1 MKKFVVIF
9 FAVFTILF
17 IFNSKVFAL
26 KVAVVDLNKALQD
39 CQAGI
44 DAKSMLQKIIDAKKT
59 VIDNKQQELNTLA
72 QKIQNPQTPKKE
84 KQQLEVE
91 YQAKLRDLER
101 YKADATDDVVSKERE
116 YTQNIING
124 LVETVKNISQ
134 KEGIDLVFEVH
145 QGLVYWNDALDIT
158 PQVIKEYNKIYEQ
171 SKK

>member
-1 MKKFVVIF
+1 MRKIFLGFVVIIAL
-9 FAVFTILF
+9 FA
-17 IFNSKVFAL
+17 FNSRALAL

-44 DAKSMLQKIIDAKKT
+44 DAKSMLQKIIEAKKT

-72 QKIQNPQTPKKE
+72 QKIQNQSTPKKD
-84 KQQLEVE
+84 KQQLEIE
-91 YQAKLRDLER
+91 YQSKLRDLDR

-158 PQVIKEYNKIYEQ
+158 SQVIKEYNKIYEQ

>member
-1 MKKFVVIF
+1 MKKLFFGFVALITF
-9 FAVFTILF
+9 LAFSSNA
-17 IFNSKVFAL
+17 FAL
-26 KVAVVDLNKALQD
+26 KVAVVDLNKALQN

-59 VIDNKQQELNTLA
+59 VIDNKQKELNDLA
-72 QKIQNPQTPKKE
+72 QKIQNPSTTKKE

-91 YQAKLRDLER
+91 YQTKLRDLER

-134 KEGIDLVFEVH
+134 KDGIDLVFEIH

>member
-1 MKKFVVIF
+1 MKKYILGLVVF
-9 FAVFTILF
+9 FSVLTFSA
-17 IFNSKVFAL
+17 NAFAL

-44 DAKSMLQKIIDAKKT
+44 DAKSMLQKIIQAKKT
-59 VIDNKQQELNTLA
+59 VIDNKQQELNALA
-72 QKIQNPQTPKKE
+72 QKIQNPSTPKKE

-91 YQAKLRDLER
+91 YQTEARDLER